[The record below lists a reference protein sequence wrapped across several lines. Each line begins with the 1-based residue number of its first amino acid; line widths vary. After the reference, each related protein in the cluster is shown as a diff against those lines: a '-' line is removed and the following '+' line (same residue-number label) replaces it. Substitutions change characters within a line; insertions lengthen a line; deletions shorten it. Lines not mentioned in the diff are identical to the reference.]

1 MPLNIINSLTI
12 GKYAK
17 KAAAAVNWV
26 AVGQGS
32 LIANSTDG
40 KDWTAAATVGGLT
53 TQGRSVAYGT
63 DGSGNPRWVAVGDG
77 SIFAYSADGKD
88 WNAAATKG
96 GITFGF
102 SVAYGKDGAGNPRWV
117 AVGDGSYIAYS
128 PNGNDWYSAATKG
141 GITRG
146 WCVAYGTDG
155 AGNPRW
161 VAVGSPF
168 GIAYSSDG
176 NVWYSA
182 VTTNITD
189 YTISSVAYGTD
200 GAGNPRWVAVTTSVY
215 QTIIYSPDGNNW
227 TVVPEASRGG
237 LTKGNGVAYGK
248 DGAGNPRWV
257 IAGGKN
263 TGDQSIAY
271 SSNGSNWTAAPANS
285 LSQGRAVAYGNGR
298 WVATG
303 DQNPKT
309 IIYSSNGNS
318 WSNDTTLG
326 GITSIGFG
334 VAFKNEIV

>member
-77 SIFAYSADGKD
+77 S
-88 WNAAATKG
+88 
-96 GITFGF
+96 
-102 SVAYGKDGAGNPRWV
+102 
-117 AVGDGSYIAYS
+117 YIAYS

-146 WCVAYGTDG
+146 WC
-155 AGNPRW
+155 
-161 VAVGSPF
+161 
-168 GIAYSSDG
+168 
-176 NVWYSA
+176 
-182 VTTNITD
+182 
-189 YTISSVAYGTD
+189 VAYGTD